1 MLSLSDILPNKTC
14 EGLSRR
20 DFLQA
25 GALGGFGLGLG
36 SLTLPGLLEA
46 KTKALARG
54 KPMRNKSVVLL
65 FLQGGPPHIE
75 FFDPKM
81 SAPSEYR
88 SITGE
93 IPTTIPGLTF
103 GSTFPQLAKMTDKL
117 AVVRSYQS
125 RNAGHTYLK
134 VTSGGNEMQ
143 AATSA
148 VATRVGG
155 TFDKKTGMPNNCL
168 VLPEAIQEN
177 LKLGSNF
184 ETGAL
189 PGLTDPGT
197 LGSTYSA
204 FNPAGGG
211 TAKENMELRISPDRL
226 ADRKGLLGG
235 LDGIKREL
243 DSDGSLEGSDYFS
256 QQAFDVVTKGVSSAF
271 DLTKENPKTLEKYDT
286 RPLFDARKLQ
296 RWGDMRRTT
305 NLLGLQMLMA
315 RRLCESGCS
324 FVTVSDCGW
333 DYHANNNSPKGM
345 AGLYPMGN
353 QVDHAV
359 AAFVQDLHDRGL
371 NDDVLLIVTGE
382 MGRSPKLNKDGGR
395 GHYGDLTSLLLA
407 GGGLN
412 VGQVVGE
419 SDHVAAF
426 PATRPY
432 GPENLSATILHHLFD
447 LSELRLMDG
456 LPGEILA
463 MSNNSPI
470 EELF

>member
-1 MLSLSDILPNKTC
+1 MK
-14 EGLSRR
+14 
-20 DFLQA
+20 
-25 GALGGFGLGLG
+25 
-36 SLTLPGLLEA
+36 
-46 KTKALARG
+46 
-54 KPMRNKSVVLL
+54 
-65 FLQGGPPHIE
+65 
-75 FFDPKM
+75 
-81 SAPSEYR
+81 
-88 SITGE
+88 
-93 IPTTIPGLTF
+93 
-103 GSTFPQLAKMTDKL
+103 
-117 AVVRSYQS
+117 
-125 RNAGHTYLK
+125 
-134 VTSGGNEMQ
+134 

-148 VATRVGG
+148 VATRVAGA
-155 TFDKKTGMPNNCL
+155 FDKATGMPNNCL

-197 LGSTYSA
+197 LGSTCSA

-226 ADRKGLLGG
+226 TDRKGLLRG
-235 LDGIKREL
+235 LDGIKRNL
-243 DSDGSLEGSDYFS
+243 DADGSLEGADYFS

-271 DLTKENPKTLEKYDT
+271 DLSSEDPKTLEKYDT

-345 AGLYPMGN
+345 AGIHPMGN

-371 NDDVLLIVTGE
+371 NEDVLLIVTGE

-395 GHYGDLTSLLLA
+395 QHYGDLTSLLLA
-407 GGGLN
+407 GGGLK

-419 SDHVAAF
+419 SDSLAAF

-447 LSELRLMDG
+447 LGELRLMDG
-456 LPGEILA
+456 IPAEILA
-463 MSNNSPI
+463 MANDQPI
-470 EELF
+470 GELF

>member
-1 MLSLSDILPNKTC
+1 MLTLSDKLPNWTC
-14 EGLSRR
+14 EGLGRR
-20 DFLQA
+20 DFLKA

-54 KPMRNKSVVLL
+54 KPLGNKSVVLL

-125 RNAGHTYLK
+125 RNAGHTYLD
-134 VTSGGNEMQ
+134 VTSGGNDMK
-143 AATSA
+143 AAISA

-155 TFDKKTGMPNNCL
+155 TFDQKTGMPNNCL
-168 VLPEAIQEN
+168 VLPEAIQED

-197 LGSTYSA
+197 LGATHSA

-226 ADRKGLLGG
+226 ADRKSLLGE
-235 LDGIKREL
+235 LDGIKRNL
-243 DSDGSLEGSDYFS
+243 DSDGSLEGADYFS
-256 QQAFDVVTKGVSSAF
+256 QQAFDVVNKGVSSAF
-271 DLTKENPKTLEKYDT
+271 DLSKEDPQTLAKYDT
-286 RPLFDARKLQ
+286 RPLFDARELQ

-315 RRLCESGCS
+315 RRLCELGCS

-345 AGLYPMGN
+345 AGLDPMGH

-359 AAFVQDLHDRGL
+359 AAFVQDLHDRGMQE
-371 NDDVLLIVTGE
+371 DVLLVVTGE
-382 MGRSPKLNKDGGR
+382 MGRSPKLNKNGGR
-395 GHYGDLTSLLLA
+395 DHYGNLTSLLLA
-407 GGGLN
+407 GGGLK
-412 VGQVVGE
+412 VGQVVGG
-419 SDHVAAF
+419 SDHIAAF